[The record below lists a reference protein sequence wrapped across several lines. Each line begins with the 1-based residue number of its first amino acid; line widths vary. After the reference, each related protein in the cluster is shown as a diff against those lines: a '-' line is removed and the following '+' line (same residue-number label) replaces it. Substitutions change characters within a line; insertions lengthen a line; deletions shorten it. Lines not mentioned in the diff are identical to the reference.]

1 MGACSMI
8 SLHARQTLPPRT
20 LDLCTLCPC
29 MCVCVCASCGLCGVS
44 CLLSALLT
52 GGNLHPNPH
61 RNLLPGPPNIDA
73 FGKEFPAY
81 VNVSTRRHVDK
92 NRSGKCSPPVGAV
105 AADRVS
111 PTYFF
116 PLPHFPISILSP
128 FSH

>member
-1 MGACSMI
+1 MQHDFITCSPDFAPEDFG
-8 SLHARQTLPPRT
+8 LVHPVPV
-20 LDLCTLCPC
+20 PVPV
-29 MCVCVCASCGLCGVS
+29 CVCVPCGLCGVS

-92 NRSGKCSPPVGAV
+92 NR
-105 AADRVS
+105 
-111 PTYFF
+111 
-116 PLPHFPISILSP
+116 
-128 FSH
+128 